1 MRALFHFLRHAPATL
16 RLKRGLGQA
25 ELYDTLMDRADAAG
39 LGAQRDA
46 LVAGLHGDILE
57 IGAGTGR
64 MFPRYAADARVT
76 ALEPDA
82 TFAERAAAPAS
93 RARATITLVDGAAEK
108 LAFPDQRFDAAVV
121 CLVLC
126 SVASVRAVAD
136 ELRRVLKPGAELRLI
151 EHVRSDRPVAGF
163 LMRALN
169 WLWRLLNGQG
179 CNMHRRPLPVLRA
192 AGFAIESVEPF
203 QVFSAGLP
211 AFPMRRIVARAPGGT
226 S

>member
-1 MRALFHFLRHAPATL
+1 MRALLHFLRHAPATL
-16 RLKRGLGQA
+16 GLKRRLGQA

-39 LGAQRDA
+39 LGVQRDA

-64 MFPRYAADARVT
+64 MFPRYASNARVT
-76 ALEPDA
+76 ALEPDR
-82 TFAERAAAPAS
+82 TFAARATEPAA
-93 RARATITLVDGAAEK
+93 RARATITILDGAAEQ
-108 LAFPDQRFDAAVV
+108 LDFPDQRFDAAVV

-126 SVASVRAVAD
+126 SVGSVRAVAD
-136 ELRRVLKPGAELRLI
+136 ELRRVLKPGAELRLL
-151 EHVRSDRPVAGF
+151 EHVCSEKPVAGF
-163 LMRALN
+163 FMRSFN

-192 AGFAIESVEPF
+192 AGFEIDSVEPF

-211 AFPMRRIVARAPGGT
+211 AFPMRRIVARAPRGA